1 MARKRNRETK
11 ARRAVGTANR
21 PRLCV
26 FRSLR
31 YIYGQV
37 IDDTTGHTL
46 VSACSFDLNGN
57 ASGSSKTEQAKQV
70 GDLLGKRAL
79 AKGVQ
84 QVAFDRR
91 RYKYHGRVKA
101 LADGAR
107 EAGLNF

>member
-1 MARKRNRETK
+1 MPRKRNTRV
-11 ARRAVGTANR
+11 RRVVGTANR

-46 VSACSFDLNGN
+46 ASACSFDLNGDVAN
-57 ASGSSKTEQAKQV
+57 SPKTEEAKRV

-79 AKGVQ
+79 EKGVQ

-91 RYKYHGRVKA
+91 KYKYHGRIKA
-101 LADGAR
+101 LADAAR
-107 EAGLNF
+107 EAGLKF